1 VQFIIRILIALTQ
14 KVDWTKRNLSSGSGT
29 DWPPPCHLLRSC
41 QTQQQPPPAAE
52 SLEGTGEG
60 KNGATGVNDR
70 TLADRARSASNLDL
84 PLSGIRV
91 LELGRMLAAP
101 LVGQL
106 LGDLGADVV
115 KIERLGEGDDF
126 RRYGLVFVKDSDGNP
141 TAESAAYTSMNRN
154 KRSVAVDLAQP
165 EGSELVRDLAH
176 NCDIFIENFKVGS
189 LARFGLDYAAQQAVN
204 PGLIYLS
211 VTGFGQAGPYAH
223 RPATDSVFQA
233 MSGLMD
239 VTGEPDGEPVK
250 VGTYA
255 VDYTAGLY
263 GALAVLAAL
272 RHRDMTGTG
281 QHIDLS
287 LLDCGIALVAPRSCD
302 YLVGG
307 SVPGRIGNR
316 TPGTAPGQLFR
327 CADGHLMVQAGGDRQ
342 FATLCRIINRTD
354 LLDDPRFA
362 TIQLRLVNI
371 DALAETLEETFLT
384 RTSRDWFDLLSE
396 AGVLTAPTYDV
407 AQCFAD
413 PQVQERGVRI
423 TVPHPIGGSVDLVA
437 SPMRFSATP
446 IETYRAPPPMGEG
459 ADDVLSSWLG
469 YDRKRIDQLRA
480 ARAI

>member
-1 VQFIIRILIALTQ
+1 M
-14 KVDWTKRNLSSGSGT
+14 
-29 DWPPPCHLLRSC
+29 
-41 QTQQQPPPAAE
+41 
-52 SLEGTGEG
+52 
-60 KNGATGVNDR
+60 NGATGVNDR
-70 TLADRARSASNLDL
+70 TLADRERSASAVDL

-165 EGSELVRDLAH
+165 SGSELVRDLARK
-176 NCDIFIENFKVGS
+176 CDIFIENFKVGS
-189 LARFGLDYAAQQAVN
+189 LARFGLDYAAQRAVN

-255 VDYTAGLY
+255 ADYTAGLY
-263 GALAVLAAL
+263 GALAALAAL
-272 RHRDMTGTG
+272 RHRDQTGEG

-287 LLDCGIALVAPRSCD
+287 LLDCAMALVAPRSCE
-302 YLVGG
+302 YLIGG
-307 SVPGRIGNR
+307 SIPRRIGNR

-342 FATLCRIINRTD
+342 FATLCKVIERPD
-354 LLDDPRFA
+354 LAEDSRFA
-362 TIQLRLVNI
+362 SMQLRLINI
-371 DALAETLEETFLT
+371 DALAEALEETFLT
-384 RTSRDWFDLLSE
+384 RTGREWFDLLSA

-413 PQVQERGVRI
+413 PQVKARGLRV
-423 TVPHPIGGSVDLVA
+423 TVPHPIGGSVDLLA

-446 IETYRAPPPMGEG
+446 IETYRAPPTMGEG
-459 ADDVLSSWLG
+459 AEDVLSSWLD
-469 YDRKRIDQLRA
+469 YDPEQIERLRA
-480 ARAI
+480 AGAI

>member
-1 VQFIIRILIALTQ
+1 M
-14 KVDWTKRNLSSGSGT
+14 
-29 DWPPPCHLLRSC
+29 
-41 QTQQQPPPAAE
+41 
-52 SLEGTGEG
+52 
-60 KNGATGVNDR
+60 NGATGVNDR
-70 TLADRARSASNLDL
+70 TLADRERSANAVDL

-115 KIERLGEGDDF
+115 KVERLGEGDDF
-126 RRYGLVFVKDSDGNP
+126 RRYGLVFIKDRDGNP

-165 EGSELVRDLAH
+165 EGSELVRDLARR
-176 NCDIFIENFKVGS
+176 CDIFIENFKVGS
-189 LARFGLDYAAQQAVN
+189 LARFGLDYAAQRSVN

-211 VTGFGQAGPYAH
+211 VTGFGQVGPYAH

-255 VDYTAGLY
+255 ADYTAGLY
-263 GALAVLAAL
+263 GALAALAAL
-272 RHRDMTGTG
+272 RHRDQTGEG

-287 LLDCGIALVAPRSCD
+287 LLDCAMALVAPRSCD
-302 YLVGG
+302 YLIGG
-307 SVPGRIGNR
+307 SIPRRIGNR

-342 FATLCRIINRTD
+342 FATLCKVIERPD
-354 LLDDPRFA
+354 LVEDKRFA
-362 TIQLRLVNI
+362 SMQLRLINI
-371 DALAETLEETFLT
+371 DALAEALEKTFVT
-384 RTSRDWFDLLSE
+384 RTGREWFDLLSA

-413 PQVQERGVRI
+413 PQVKARGLRV
-423 TVPHPIGGSVDLVA
+423 TVPHPIGGSVDLLA

-446 IETYRAPPPMGEG
+446 IETYRAPPTMGEG
-459 ADDVLSSWLG
+459 AEDVLSSWLG
-469 YDRKRIDQLRA
+469 YDQGQIERLRA
-480 ARAI
+480 AGAI

>member
-1 VQFIIRILIALTQ
+1 MNRA
-14 KVDWTKRNLSSGSGT
+14 SGE
-29 DWPPPCHLLRSC
+29 DDRK
-41 QTQQQPPPAAE
+41 AAVRE
-52 SLEGTGEG
+52 
-60 KNGATGVNDR
+60 
-70 TLADRARSASNLDL
+70 RSASAGDL

-106 LGDLGADVV
+106 LGDLGAEVV
-115 KIERLGEGDDF
+115 KVERLGEGDDF

-141 TAESAAYTSMNRN
+141 TAESAAYTSTNRN
-154 KRSVAVDLAQP
+154 KRSIAVDLARP
-165 EGSELVRDLAH
+165 EGSELVRNLARK
-176 NCDIFIENFKVGS
+176 CDIFIENFKVGS
-189 LARFGLDYAAQQAVN
+189 LARFGLDFRAQQSVN
-204 PGLIYLS
+204 PGVIYLS

-255 VDYTAGLY
+255 ADYTAGLY
-263 GALAVLAAL
+263 GALAALAAL
-272 RHRDMTGTG
+272 RHRDQTGEG

-287 LLDCGIALVAPRSCD
+287 LLDCAMALVAPRSCE
-302 YLVGG
+302 YLIGD
-307 SVPGRIGNR
+307 SIPRRIGNR

-342 FATLCRIINRTD
+342 FATLCKVIERPD
-354 LLDDPRFA
+354 LTEDERFA
-362 TIQLRLVNI
+362 SMQLRLVNI
-371 DALAETLEETFLT
+371 DALADALEETFLT
-384 RTSRDWFDLLSE
+384 RTGREWFDLLSA

-413 PQVQERGVRI
+413 PQVKARGLRV
-423 TVPHPIGGSVDLVA
+423 TVPHPIGGSVDLLA

-446 IETYRAPPPMGEG
+446 IEAYRAPPTMGEG
-459 ADDVLSSWLG
+459 AEDVLASWLG
-469 YDRKRIDQLRA
+469 YDPEQIERLRA
-480 ARAI
+480 AGAI